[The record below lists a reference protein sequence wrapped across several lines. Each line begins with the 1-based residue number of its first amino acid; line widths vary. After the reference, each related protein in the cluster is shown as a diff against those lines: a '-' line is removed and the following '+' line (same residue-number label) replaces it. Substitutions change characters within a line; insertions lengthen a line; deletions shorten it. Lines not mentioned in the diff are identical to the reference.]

1 MKTAPLLGL
10 ALLSALIGV
19 PVAAQDRPLTR
30 AKQLYEAASYS
41 EALAVLKQESSE
53 DDVVEAE
60 TYRALC
66 FLALGQPR
74 EAERAFEQLVLA
86 KPFATLDSA
95 TVSPRVVSIFNDVRT
110 KTIPAAAKDIYQK
123 ARASFDQGDFD
134 HAATQFQQVITL
146 AESAPPER
154 AEMMSE
160 LKMLATGF
168 VRLAENSRKPPET
181 APAVAAVA
189 SQTPAATAAVP
200 PVAPAPA
207 PAASTRPP
215 PATSTPPA
223 ARAAAATVVGRPSAI
238 VGPIYDLSSQG
249 VIPPAA
255 LKRYVPGWPDSST
268 TAWKGNF
275 KGMLEV
281 IVGENGAVLETR
293 LLDAVHP
300 VYDSLLLGATR
311 TWRFNPATENGKP
324 VKYRLLY
331 PIAVSPN

>member
-10 ALLSALIGV
+10 ALVSALIGV
-19 PVAAQDRPLTR
+19 PAAAQDRPLTR

-123 ARASFDQGDFD
+123 ARASFDQGDFE

-189 SQTPAATAAVP
+189 SQTPAATAAPP

-207 PAASTRPP
+207 PAASTPPP

-223 ARAAAATVVGRPSAI
+223 ARAAPHGRRQAVRDRRPHIRLVERRRDSAGGPQALRARMAGQLDYCLEGKLQGRARGHRRRKWCGPRDAPVGCRAS
-238 VGPIYDLSSQG
+238 G
-249 VIPPAA
+249 V
-255 LKRYVPGWPDSST
+255 
-268 TAWKGNF
+268 
-275 KGMLEV
+275 
-281 IVGENGAVLETR
+281 
-293 LLDAVHP
+293 
-300 VYDSLLLGATR
+300 
-311 TWRFNPATENGKP
+311 
-324 VKYRLLY
+324 
-331 PIAVSPN
+331 

>member
-10 ALLSALIGV
+10 ALLSAVICV
-19 PVAAQDRPLTR
+19 PVWAQDRPLTR

-41 EALAVLKQESSE
+41 EALAVLKQEGSE
-53 DDVVEAE
+53 GDVVEAE

-74 EAERAFEQLVLA
+74 DAERALEQLVLA
-86 KPFATLDSA
+86 RPFATLDSA

-110 KTIPAAAKDIYQK
+110 RTIPAAAKEIYQK

-134 HAATQFQQVITL
+134 SAATQFQQVVTL

-160 LKMLATGF
+160 LKMLAAGF
-168 VRLAENSRKPPET
+168 VRLAENSRKPRDT
-181 APAVAAVA
+181 ASAAAPAAT
-189 SQTPAATAAVP
+189 QTPAATAAPP

-207 PAASTRPP
+207 PAAAGTLNP
-215 PATSTPPA
+215 TSTPPS
-223 ARAAAATVVGRPSAI
+223 ARAAAATVVGKPSGIA
-238 VGPIYDLSSQG
+238 GPIYDLSSTG

-255 LKRYVPGWPDSST
+255 LKRYIPAWPDSTT

-275 KGMLEV
+275 KGVLEV
-281 IVGENGAVLETR
+281 IVGENGAVIQTR
-293 LLDAVHP
+293 LLEAVHP

-311 TWRFNPATENGKP
+311 TWRFTPATENGKP